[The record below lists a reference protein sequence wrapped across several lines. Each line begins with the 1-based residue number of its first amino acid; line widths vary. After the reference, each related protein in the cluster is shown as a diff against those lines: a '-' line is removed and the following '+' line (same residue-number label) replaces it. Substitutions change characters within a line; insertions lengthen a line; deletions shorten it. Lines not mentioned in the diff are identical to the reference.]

1 MAALFLLNAP
11 PSYEIPFYARAEINP
26 NPDNILKQKIKKYNF
41 QTIVLTWITTYD
53 ILDLKIA

>member
-1 MAALFLLNAP
+1 MTASFIPNAP
-11 PSYEIPFYARAEINP
+11 PPHEIPFYARAEINP

-41 QTIVLTWITTYD
+41 QTIVLTWITAYD